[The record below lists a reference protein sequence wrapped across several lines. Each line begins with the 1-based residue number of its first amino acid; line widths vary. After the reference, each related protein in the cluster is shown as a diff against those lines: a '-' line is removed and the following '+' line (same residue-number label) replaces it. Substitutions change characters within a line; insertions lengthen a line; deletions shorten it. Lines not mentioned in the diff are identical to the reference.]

1 MATSPRKAPLAL
13 ELFTFHIEATARI
26 ETAEE
31 LKKRNPNDQQNQ
43 HTCRKV
49 WSSIKRASSLVCQLL
64 YQAKS

>member
-31 LKKRNPNDQQNQ
+31 LKKRNPNDQHSQQNL
-43 HTCRKV
+43 RNV
-49 WSSIKRASSLVCQLL
+49 
-64 YQAKS
+64 